1 MVVGSASDGAG
12 LVSKSFSQVAGPLT
26 SYRRTV
32 EFTQGFGPGGLVP
45 VRQEVNLRVGLPW
58 WSWLLAPLLR
68 AHLGSFAPD
77 RAKVPWW
84 GPPQRLNRRPAVMLA
99 TLAALVAVQGLVAGI
114 LPATLTYAASQMHA
128 GTFAQGAIFAA
139 VELSA
144 LPALAALVLA
154 DRRGRRSVLLWATG
168 AAVVMSEVGAIVPS
182 VAWFAITQVAA
193 GALVAAGGIAAIV
206 LAVEEVPDGCRAWSV
221 GVLGMAGGFGA
232 GVPLALLPLAGL
244 GAGGWRWLYALSVC
258 CLPVVIR
265 SARYLPEGRR
275 WALSRELK
283 GSLVAGPTTS
293 GGGSLLKP
301 RREPPGPHVT
311 VREGGRTPDGDA
323 RTAGRGEGRVMGGA
337 GARSAAGGHRLALVC
352 AGAILF
358 AIFAVPAGQFQTQ
371 FLRDERHYSAL
382 AISLLEQLS
391 GTLGGLGVLVGG
403 RMADTRGRRP
413 VGVACVGG
421 ATLFTLAAYLTH
433 AWLMWAS
440 ATASQFFLYAAAPV
454 LGVYGAE
461 LFATKA
467 MARSAGLVSA
477 ASSVGAVAGLVLMGW
492 WASKM
497 GSFAPAL
504 ALLAAGPAV
513 LLVLLLLA
521 YPESA
526 GGNLD
531 DLSADRAG
539 QGSLPG
545 SAIVAVERH
554 N

>member
-1 MVVGSASDGAG
+1 
-12 LVSKSFSQVAGPLT
+12 
-26 SYRRTV
+26 
-32 EFTQGFGPGGLVP
+32 
-45 VRQEVNLRVGLPW
+45 
-58 WSWLLAPLLR
+58 
-68 AHLGSFAPD
+68 
-77 RAKVPWW
+77 
-84 GPPQRLNRRPAVMLA
+84 MLA
-99 TLAALVAVQGLVAGI
+99 TLAALVAVQGFVAGI
-114 LPATLTYAASQMHA
+114 LPATLTYAASQMRA
-128 GTFAQGAIFAA
+128 GTFAQGAVFAV

-154 DRRGRRSVLLWATG
+154 DRRGRRSVLLSATAG
-168 AAVVMSEVGAIVPS
+168 AVVLSEVGAVVPS
-182 VAWFAITQVAA
+182 VGWLAVTQVAA

-221 GVLGMAGGFGA
+221 GVLGMAGGLGA
-232 GVPLALLPLAGL
+232 GVPLALLPLVDL
-244 GAGGWRWLYALSVC
+244 GAGGWRWLYVLSVC

-275 WALSRELK
+275 WSVSGDLEAL
-283 GSLVAGPTTS
+283 LVAGHATS
-293 GGGSLLKP
+293 DGGFPLKP
-301 RREPPGPHVT
+301 RREGPGSNVT
-311 VREGGRTPDGDA
+311 AREGVRMPDAGA
-323 RTAGRGEGRVMGGA
+323 LTAGRGEGRAMGGA
-337 GARSAAGGHRLALVC
+337 GLRRAPGGHRLALLC
-352 AGAILF
+352 AGAVLF

-371 FLRDERHYSAL
+371 FLRDYRHYSPL
-382 AISLLEQLS
+382 SISLLEQLS

-421 ATLFTLAAYLTH
+421 ATLFTLDAYLTH

-461 LFATKA
+461 LFTTRAR
-467 MARSAGLVSA
+467 ARSAGLVSA
-477 ASSVGAVAGLVLMGW
+477 ASSVGAVAGLVSMGW
-492 WASKM
+492 LASRM
-497 GSFAPAL
+497 GSFVPAL

-526 GGNLD
+526 GRSLG
-531 DLSADRAG
+531 DLSADLAGRA
-539 QGSLPG
+539 SLAG
-545 SAIVAVERH
+545 SAIVAAETQ